1 MLIAKINRHFILIDS
16 LGCADKHA
24 LLPPLL
30 LCWGRS
36 ADRQTDRPV
45 VVRQHGSIWTLANV
59 TAHGFEGKMLSAP
72 RIV

>member
-36 ADRQTDRPV
+36 ADRQTDHPV
-45 VVRQHGSIWTLANV
+45 VVTFG
-59 TAHGFEGKMLSAP
+59 GKVLSAP